1 MSFLFPFFFIGIW
14 IFATYI
20 IANMAWR
27 DLVEHYRAPDHVEG
41 KRIGVNSLSI
51 NSVNYKNS
59 IVLTYNEV
67 GLYMKPILLFR
78 LFHEPLLI
86 PWTEMRVIR
95 TKKNLVYSLH
105 RGQYRITNIYYFIVK
120 SKNIQS
126 IPTVHQPTALTI

>member
-95 TKKNLVYSLH
+95 TKKSCL
-105 RGQYRITNIYYFIVK
+105 Q
-120 SKNIQS
+120 
-126 IPTVHQPTALTI
+126 LTQRSV

>member
-1 MSFLFPFFFIGIW
+1 MSFLFPFFFIGVW

-20 IANMAWR
+20 IANMAWN

-41 KRIGVNSLSI
+41 KRIGINSLSI

-86 PWTEMRVIR
+86 PWTEMRVVR
-95 TKKNLVYSLH
+95 TKKILFTAYTEVSVGTPTSTILLLKEKTFNQFQ
-105 RGQYRITNIYYFIVK
+105 QYIN
-120 SKNIQS
+120 
-126 IPTVHQPTALTI
+126 HQL

>member
-1 MSFLFPFFFIGIW
+1 
-14 IFATYI
+14 
-20 IANMAWR
+20 MAWR

-95 TKKNLVYSLH
+95 TKKILFTAYTEVSIGSPRSTILLLKVKTFNQFQ
-105 RGQYRITNIYYFIVK
+105 QYIN
-120 SKNIQS
+120 Q
-126 IPTVHQPTALTI
+126 QL